1 MSRSAQEW
9 KTWLGRL
16 PRDQVIFDIL
26 ADLALAEEHAENLD
40 FLLKVAKGELEASR
54 RAIASY
60 KIEEKEWDGE
70 RVRLET
76 RAEKAEAER
85 DTLKV
90 QRDALVKLL
99 ETALENSWIGDGIY
113 TWIMEVSRALVAI
126 ARESTNG

>member
-1 MSRSAQEW
+1 M
-9 KTWLGRL
+9 
-16 PRDQVIFDIL
+16 FDIL

-85 DTLKV
+85 DTLKG
-90 QRDALVKLL
+90 QRDALVKASRLL
-99 ETALENSWIGDGIY
+99 AQLEAVADDDDPNLIKAR
-113 TWIMEVSRALVAI
+113 MELGSVLATI
-126 ARESTNG
+126 AKESTK